1 MVQSS
6 GFRVHLVEMV
16 PHVDDSGAGLGQLRK
31 NVEENADSLLLS
43 VYDGHVE
50 CTAGEVN
57 KGVNKH
63 E

>member
-1 MVQSS
+1 
-6 GFRVHLVEMV
+6 MV
-16 PHVDDSGAGLGQLRK
+16 PHVNDSGTGLGQLR
-31 NVEENADSLLLS
+31 ENIKENLDGLLVS